1 MALVVPYPSAMKHCW
16 FIISAFLFISCAT
29 SGGFYST
36 VDGNISDGKYE
47 EALKTV
53 RENRSW
59 YGDKSSVLFNFDMGL
74 LYHYAGEHDSSLA
87 YFFAAEKEID
97 DLYTKSISQEV
108 LSFMIND
115 NILPYEGEDF
125 EKVLVNIF
133 LALNYAEEG
142 MIEDALVEARKV
154 DLKLREYAHQYDDK
168 NKYQEDAFIRYIAGV
183 LYETG
188 GEINDAFI
196 SYKKSFEAY
205 KTYENEYGTK
215 APSFLLDDLVRTG
228 MLMEF
233 TDEVEQYRGMGG
245 RWEAHEGLTEGNILV
260 IVYTGK
266 GPAKQEIKKT
276 VTIPDTSG
284 VLHTFQIALPEFQP
298 RYQKPRSYD
307 VHIVAADDS
316 ITAATTCAEN
326 ITAIAQRVLEDRL
339 GLIYLKSGGRAVLK
353 FLAAEKIKG
362 EMKKD
367 DKNKVKNFLGSLAV
381 DLVVGAT
388 EQADTRSWRTLPS
401 EIQLVKLSLKP
412 GDYLLNVKASD
423 AGYSLREV
431 SMKVQRG
438 KTSFVIVDDVR

>member
-1 MALVVPYPSAMKHCW
+1 MPHIPVMKHCW
-16 FIISAFLFISCAT
+16 FILSAFLFISCAT
-29 SGGFYST
+29 SGSFYST

-59 YGDKSSVLFNFDMGL
+59 YGDKSSVLFNLDMGL
-74 LYHYAGEHDSSLA
+74 LFHYAGVRDSSLS
-87 YFFAAEKEID
+87 YLFAAEKEID

-115 NILPYEGEDF
+115 NILPYAGEDF
-125 EKVLVNIF
+125 EKVLVNVF
-133 LALNYAEEG
+133 LALNYAEKG

-168 NKYQEDAFIRYIAGV
+168 NEYREDAFIRYIAGV

-196 SYKKSFEAY
+196 SYKKSFEVY

-215 APSFLLDDLVRTG
+215 TPSFLLDDLVRTAT
-228 MLMEF
+228 LMEF

-245 RWEAHEGLTEGNILV
+245 RWEAREGSVEGNVLV
-260 IVYTGK
+260 VVYTGK

-284 VLHTFQIALPEFQP
+284 VLHTFQIALPEFQS
-298 RYQKPRSYD
+298 RYRGSRTYS
-307 VHIVAADDS
+307 VRTVSGNDS
-316 ITAATTCAEN
+316 ITATTECAEN

-339 GLIYLKSGGRAVLK
+339 DLIYLKSGGRAVLK

-362 EMKKD
+362 EIKKD

-388 EQADTRSWRTLPS
+388 EQADTRTWRTLPS
-401 EIQLVKLSLKP
+401 EIQLARFSLKP
-412 GDYLLNVKASD
+412 GEYLLNVEASD
-423 AGYSLREV
+423 AGYSLREIPV
-431 SMKVQRG
+431 KVRRG